1 MEVIQW
7 YPGHMAKAMRLME
20 ECLPMVDGVI
30 IVLDARCPFA
40 CINRKHEKM
49 FANKS
54 VLYVLNKADLV
65 SRADVLRLTET
76 FVKERKNVIAIDAKS
91 KKDIASLYSKI
102 FDVLKDKVERN
113 KAKGYFKPVRAMV
126 AGIPNTGKST
136 IINSLVGGKKAQTG
150 DKAGVTRSNQWV
162 KLSELELLDTPG
174 TMPPSFEDQDMA
186 KHLAYIGSIND
197 EIIDKSDLCLEL
209 ISELMQKYP
218 TELMERY
225 KLNSLKETPI
235 EVYEDICLKRGFLI
249 KRGEYDYERCAK
261 AVIEDLRSGRIGKI
275 SFE

>member
-54 VLYVLNKADLV
+54 VLYVLNKADLI
-65 SRADVLRLTET
+65 SRADVLRLTEM
-76 FVKERKNVIAIDAKS
+76 FVREKKNVIAIDAKS
-91 KKDIASLYSKI
+91 KRDIASLYSKI
-102 FDVLKDKVERN
+102 FEVLKDKVERN

-162 KLSELELLDTPG
+162 KLAELELLDTPG
-174 TMPPSFEDQDMA
+174 TMPPSFEDQGMA

-209 ISELMQKYP
+209 ISELKEKYP
-218 TELMERY
+218 NELMERY
-225 KLNSLKETPI
+225 KLTELKEMPI
-235 EVYEDICLKRGFLI
+235 DVYEDICQKRGFLV

-261 AVIEDLRSGRIGKI
+261 AVIEDLRSGKIGKI

>member
-54 VLYVLNKADLV
+54 VLYVLNKADLI
-65 SRADVLRLTET
+65 SRTDVLRLTEM
-76 FVKERKNVIAIDAKS
+76 FVREKKNVIAIDAKS
-91 KKDIASLYSKI
+91 KRDIASLYSKI
-102 FDVLKDKVERN
+102 FEVLKDKVERN
-113 KAKGYFKPVRAMV
+113 KATGYFKPVRAMV

-174 TMPPSFEDQDMA
+174 TMPPSFEDQGMA

-209 ISELMQKYP
+209 ISELKEKYP
-218 TELMERY
+218 NELMERY
-225 KLNSLKETPI
+225 KLTELKEMPI
-235 EVYEDICLKRGFLI
+235 DVYEDICQKRGFLV

-261 AVIEDLRSGRIGKI
+261 AVIEDLRSGKIGKI

>member
-54 VLYVLNKADLV
+54 VLYVLNKADLI
-65 SRADVLRLTET
+65 SRADVLRLTEM
-76 FVKERKNVIAIDAKS
+76 FVKEKKNVIAIDAKS
-91 KKDIASLYSKI
+91 KRDIASLYSKI
-102 FDVLKDKVERN
+102 FEVLKDKVERN

-162 KLSELELLDTPG
+162 KLAELELLDTPG
-174 TMPPSFEDQDMA
+174 TMPPSFEDQGMA

-209 ISELMQKYP
+209 ISELKEKYP
-218 TELMERY
+218 NELMERY
-225 KLNSLKETPI
+225 KLTELKEMPI
-235 EVYEDICLKRGFLI
+235 DVYEDICQKRGFLV

-261 AVIEDLRSGRIGKI
+261 AVIEDLRSGKIGKI

>member
-54 VLYVLNKADLV
+54 VLYVLNKADLI
-65 SRADVLRLTET
+65 SRADVLRLTEM
-76 FVKERKNVIAIDAKS
+76 FVKEKKNVIAIDAKS
-91 KKDIASLYSKI
+91 KRDIASLYSKI
-102 FDVLKDKVERN
+102 FEVLKDKVERN

-162 KLSELELLDTPG
+162 KLAELELLDTPG
-174 TMPPSFEDQDMA
+174 TMPPSFEDQGMA

-209 ISELMQKYP
+209 IAELKEKYP
-218 TELMERY
+218 NELMERY
-225 KLNSLKETPI
+225 KLTELKEMPI
-235 EVYEDICLKRGFLI
+235 DVYEDICQKRGFLV

-261 AVIEDLRSGRIGKI
+261 AVIEDLRSGKIGKI

>member
-1 MEVIQW
+1 
-7 YPGHMAKAMRLME
+7 MAKAMRLME

-54 VLYVLNKADLV
+54 VLYVLNKADLI
-65 SRADVLRLTET
+65 SRADVLRLTEM
-76 FVKERKNVIAIDAKS
+76 FVKEKKNVIAIDAKS
-91 KKDIASLYSKI
+91 KRDIASLYSKI
-102 FDVLKDKVERN
+102 FEVLKDKVERN

-162 KLSELELLDTPG
+162 KLAELELLDTPG
-174 TMPPSFEDQDMA
+174 TMPPSFEDQGMA

-209 ISELMQKYP
+209 IAELKEKYP
-218 TELMERY
+218 NELMERY
-225 KLNSLKETPI
+225 KLTELKEMPI
-235 EVYEDICLKRGFLI
+235 DVYEDICQKRGFLV

-261 AVIEDLRSGRIGKI
+261 AVIEDLRSGKIGKI

>member
-65 SRADVLRLTET
+65 SRADILRLTEA
-76 FVKERKNVIAIDAKS
+76 FVKEKKNVIAIDAKS

-209 ISELMQKYP
+209 ISELIKKYP
-218 TELMERY
+218 NELMERY
-225 KLNSLKETPI
+225 KLTELKEMPI
-235 EVYEDICLKRGFLI
+235 DVYEDICAKRGFLV

-275 SFE
+275 AFE